1 MDARLLQLYRSELG
15 HLREMGSEF
24 AREFP
29 LIAARLGMKGT
40 EVDDPY
46 VERLLEGF
54 AFLAARVQLK
64 LEDEQP
70 RLIAHLLEAL
80 YPNFLAPVPAMMV
93 ARFGVDPADPNL
105 ARGHCVPR
113 GSAIVSE
120 LARGQDTHCEFRTAH
135 DVTLWP
141 VELRDVSCFSQA
153 ADLSLARVP
162 AAQRTRGGL
171 RIRLRCGGGL
181 LFNQLGMDRL
191 QFHVN
196 APDSVAY
203 RLHEL
208 VTGCTAGTLVISA
221 GASGGASAA
230 NWRGPESVRAL
241 GFSTDEALLP
251 ESLRAFSGYRLLQE
265 LAALPQRFLFFEIGD
280 LAERLAAVAADEVEL
295 IVLLDRGEVDLEALV
310 DAHSLALY
318 CTPAINLFRKPLD
331 RIAVGP
337 GAWEHH
343 LVPDRARPTDFEV
356 HSVISVTGFGTGRV
370 PRQEFKPL
378 YAAYNRAA
386 PRVDEWGG
394 GGGYTLRRESRV
406 APARSG
412 REPVSPGGEGE
423 EVWITLV
430 DPSHAPYSDDL
441 RQLAVVAWVSNRHLP
456 ALLPI
461 TETPAGQSLWRL
473 ESAGP
478 VLQVQVVRGPTRP
491 ASRRPVGEIGWHLVS
506 HLTLN
511 HLSLV
516 GDSPEGA
523 ATALRTMLSLYAP
536 PQDDAWRRQ
545 VEAVRS
551 LEVRSVVRR
560 LPFGGPLTFGTGV
573 AIQLG
578 LDELGFQGTSAC
590 LFASVLERFFA
601 RHAAINSFTQ
611 LTLQTPQRGTVRRWP
626 PRTGLREPV

>member
-1 MDARLLQLYRSELG
+1 MDARLLRLYRSELG

-29 LIAARLGMKGT
+29 LVASRLGMKGT

-93 ARFGVDPADPNL
+93 ARLGVDPADPNL
-105 ARGHCVPR
+105 ARGHRVAR

-141 VELRDVSCFSQA
+141 VELRDVSYFTQA
-153 ADLSLARVP
+153 ADLPLARLP
-162 AAQRTRGGL
+162 AAQRARGGL

-181 LFNQLGMDRL
+181 QFSQLGMDRL
-191 QFHVN
+191 QFHVS
-196 APDSVAY
+196 ARDSVAY

-208 VTGCTAGTLVISA
+208 VTGCAAGTLVRA
-221 GASGGASAA
+221 VGARPGATAV

-241 GFSTDEALLP
+241 GFSADEALLP

-295 IVLLDRGEVDLEALV
+295 VVLLERGEADLEALV
-310 DAHSLALY
+310 DAHSLALH

-331 RIAVGP
+331 RIPVGA
-337 GAWEHH
+337 GTWEHH
-343 LVPDRARPTDFEV
+343 LVPDRTRPTDFEV
-356 HSVISVTGFGTGRV
+356 HSVVSVTGFGTGRV

-378 YAAYNRAA
+378 YAAYNQAA
-386 PRVDEWGG
+386 PRDDEWG
-394 GGGYTLRRESRV
+394 GGGYTLRRESRRT
-406 APARSG
+406 PRRSG
-412 REPVSPGGEGE
+412 RDGASPGYEGA

-456 ALLPI
+456 TLLPN
-461 TETPAGQSLWRL
+461 TVAPAGQPLWRL

-478 VLQVQVVRGPTRP
+478 VQQVQAVCGPTRP
-491 ASRRPVGEIGWHLVS
+491 ASRQPVGQIGWHLVS

-516 GDSPEGA
+516 GESPESA

-578 LDELGFQGTSAC
+578 LDELGFQGTSAY

-611 LTLQTPQRGTVRRWP
+611 LTLQSPQRGTVHRWP